1 MRTLLQVSLEVT
13 SANKAI
19 SDGTLPRLIKS
30 IMEKLKPETAYFY
43 TLNGNR
49 SFFMVFDLKDPSE
62 IPIISEPF
70 FMVLNAKV
78 DFSPVMNAEDL
89 QKGLEVVEKS
99 EYTYAH

>member
-13 SANKAI
+13 AANRAI

-30 IMEKLKPETAYFY
+30 TIEKLKPETAYFH

-70 FMVLNAKV
+70 FRMLNAKV

-89 QKGLEVVEKS
+89 LKGLEVVEKS
-99 EYTYAH
+99 EYAYLH